1 VCIGP
6 AAECPVQ
13 QLIRYIASES
23 DIDWKTLPVLMPETG
38 LTRTRVVEWF
48 SRRGISPLIYAQV
61 RGHEAMVSMASLGC
75 GIAIV
80 PKLVLDNSPMRDKLR
95 ILPVMT
101 ELEPFVIGLCA
112 IKRKMSDPLIA
123 AFWSVAETSGLL
135 IQ

>member
-1 VCIGP
+1 
-6 AAECPVQ
+6 
-13 QLIRYIASES
+13 
-23 DIDWKTLPVLMPETG
+23 
-38 LTRTRVVEWF
+38 
-48 SRRGISPLIYAQV
+48 
-61 RGHEAMVSMASLGC
+61 MVSMASLGC

-101 ELEPFVIGLCA
+101 ELEPFVIGLCS

-123 AFWSVAETSGLL
+123 SFWSEAEASGLL